1 MICCLLG
8 QNLGQILDK
17 VWILL
22 DVARSP
28 WPAAC
33 PLDKLWTNI
42 GHDQTLD
49 KVWIPVDVAHGLPMT
64 HSMPTGQT
72 LDKYLTLMTSGQS
85 LDSITC
91 VYGHGSL
98 PNRGPPKAHS
108 SPRHGPLLIGP
119 CLGLGWAICGQLAM
133 AMGHN

>member
-42 GHDQTLD
+42 GHEQTLD
-49 KVWIPVDVAHGLPMT
+49 KVWITVVVAHEPLYAHRTNSRQIFDMDDLWTKLGFNYLCLWPW
-64 HSMPTGQT
+64 PTA
-72 LDKYLTLMTSGQS
+72 
-85 LDSITC
+85 
-91 VYGHGSL
+91 
-98 PNRGPPKAHS
+98 R
-108 SPRHGPLLIGP
+108 PRPT
-119 CLGLGWAICGQLAM
+119 
-133 AMGHN
+133 